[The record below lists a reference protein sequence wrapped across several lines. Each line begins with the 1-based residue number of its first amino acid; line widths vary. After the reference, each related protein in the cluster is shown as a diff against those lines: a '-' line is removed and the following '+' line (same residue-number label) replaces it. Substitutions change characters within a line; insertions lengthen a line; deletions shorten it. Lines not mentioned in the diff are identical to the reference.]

1 MKRVCVVVPVFND
14 WISFSI
20 LLDRLNWVS
29 KTLGLSVLVV
39 AVNDGSTEPEP
50 DWTQQAPAWRFL
62 DEIHLVELAAN
73 LGHQRAIA
81 VGLCVAVEDHPWD
94 AVIIMDADGEDP
106 PEQISTLL
114 QKTEGRTDFS
124 IVAQRRKRTESL
136 TFRFS
141 YLIYKTVFKILTGKK
156 IGFGNFSL
164 ISRKSARRLTM
175 IPDLWNNLAAAL
187 LRSRLPLDL
196 VPIDRGRRYAGSSK
210 MNYVSL
216 ITHGL
221 SGISVYAD
229 TIYARLLVLSVFLVA
244 FTAIVVPTLLTI
256 RVLSPTHATPGWA
269 TTVTFGLI
277 MILFQVFLTTVS
289 SILLLLNGR
298 VQRVMLPLLDY
309 KQYIDSIR
317 RIR

>member
-1 MKRVCVVVPVFND
+1 
-14 WISFSI
+14 
-20 LLDRLNWVS
+20 
-29 KTLGLSVLVV
+29 
-39 AVNDGSTEPEP
+39 
-50 DWTQQAPAWRFL
+50 
-62 DEIHLVELAAN
+62 
-73 LGHQRAIA
+73 
-81 VGLCVAVEDHPWD
+81 
-94 AVIIMDADGEDP
+94 
-106 PEQISTLL
+106 
-114 QKTEGRTDFS
+114 
-124 IVAQRRKRTESL
+124 
-136 TFRFS
+136 
-141 YLIYKTVFKILTGKK
+141 
-156 IGFGNFSL
+156 
-164 ISRKSARRLTM
+164 M